1 MKLLFDQ
8 HISRRVVRAIKDRFP
23 GSRHLRYF
31 HLEEASD
38 EAIWNFAKKNGYC
51 IVTKDDD
58 FHQRSLLY
66 GHPPKVIW
74 VKLGNSDNSTMEDFL
89 RERFAIIQNFNE
101 DKETSLLVLSQ

>member
-8 HISRRVVRAIKDRFP
+8 HISRRVVRAIGDRFP
-23 GSRHLRYF
+23 ESHHLRYF

-74 VKLGNSDNSTMEDFL
+74 VKLGNTNNRTMEDFL
-89 RERFAIIQNFNE
+89 RERFETIRRFVE
-101 DKETSLLVLSQ
+101 DEEASLLVLRE